1 MVCSRNVTFGLNQY
15 LCSGGDKQEAA
26 DVAAEL
32 LESRIQG
39 LHNGNQARKST
50 GQAIRSDMPQ
60 PNGPPGVK
68 QSRHPSVPDEGN
80 LPSPEQYMEPD
91 GSEEVHE
98 NPLTSVPLIDSPES
112 SYLDDVTPPNTPARQ
127 LPSGTPADGITFEL
141 PDVVIES
148 PDTSPEEVQGPRFR
162 VRNVGCFAIYCLR
175 RH

>member
-1 MVCSRNVTFGLNQY
+1 
-15 LCSGGDKQEAA
+15 
-26 DVAAEL
+26 
-32 LESRIQG
+32 
-39 LHNGNQARKST
+39 
-50 GQAIRSDMPQ
+50 
-60 PNGPPGVK
+60 
-68 QSRHPSVPDEGN
+68 
-80 LPSPEQYMEPD
+80 MEPD

-112 SYLDDVTPPNTPARQ
+112 SYLDDVTPPNTPAGQ

-148 PDTSPEEVQGPRFR
+148 PDTSPEKVQGPRFR